1 MRPLFVATQ
10 PFGPEDGQKWIDYIA
25 WSGLSQLDELVTLDL
40 MLGPLLLT
48 TIEDHYWPHI
58 VNEDFMLYLFVDLE
72 FLLQET
78 AQFARRNI
86 LCIERNPTARPEPP
100 TDILPFRLRGYDLT
114 EANGS
119 ASSVSALSNCGGFP
133 DVFANK
139 ELTRHGLFSSLER
152 ALEVQD
158 LLATKHPQEHHARCD
173 VWAIS
178 RADG

>member
-1 MRPLFVATQ
+1 MGPLFVATQ
-10 PFGPEDGQKWIDYIA
+10 PFGPQDGQKWLDYIK

-40 MLGPLLLT
+40 SYGPLLLT

-58 VNEDFMLYLFVDLE
+58 VNEDFMLHLFVDLE

-78 AQFARRNI
+78 ARFPRKNI
-86 LCIERNPTARPEPP
+86 LCVARNPTVQPDPP
-100 TDILPFRLRGYDLT
+100 TDILPFGLLGYDLT

-133 DVFANK
+133 DLFAND
-139 ELTRHGLFSSLER
+139 ELTRHGLLSTLER

-158 LLATKHPQEHHARCD
+158 LLREKHPQEHHANCD
-173 VWAIS
+173 VWSVS
-178 RADG
+178 RADI